1 MTEERREFQRLLLTR
16 PADGWFGDYSLR
28 LHDVSANG
36 ALVEHEHDI
45 PPGARALLRFFWRGT
60 EVELMAETVRHEDG
74 RSGLTFVE
82 RNELLISLIE
92 QSANEL
98 LRAQQANAMGLR
110 DKNVIGGDETL
121 TAASA
126 GARTDRLETWIF
138 GDDGTWSRHPA
149 LLADQPANGFT
160 VSASESPE
168 QVELLRRNFES
179 GDAEGRRIIR
189 MLAELSVAKSR

>member
-1 MTEERREFQRLLLTR
+1 VTEERREFQRLHLTR

-28 LHDVSANG
+28 LLDVSAKG
-36 ALVEHEHDI
+36 ALVEHENDI

-60 EVELMAETVRHEDG
+60 EVELMAETVRYEDG
-74 RSGLTFVE
+74 RSGLAFVE
-82 RNELLISLIE
+82 RNDLLISLIE

-98 LRAQQANAMGLR
+98 LRAQEANALGLR
-110 DKNVIGGDETL
+110 DMNVIGGDETL

-126 GARTDRLETWIF
+126 GVHSDRLEVWTLSE
-138 GDDGTWSRHPA
+138 DGTWSHRAA
-149 LLADQPANGFT
+149 LLPDHPENGFT
-160 VSASESPE
+160 VSSAESPE